1 MLKWRESDVNKGFF
15 FNTLF
20 LINFSYL
27 LGFKLIWTKCQDK
40 TLKLPLSPRREGL
53 KKKSYGRQQLHSTRK
68 VCKHQQI
75 PPLSITTQ
83 TAKREKC
90 FSVPQDICTPEELL
104 SFAVEIP
111 TLLANLP
118 SHIGVDLKET
128 TLSETITGQLSNIL
142 AKYEHELQEAG
153 CHFLSHE
160 KIFGTA
166 ISKTLLWCKKE
177 LAKEQLIAQHGLH
190 WLDERATIC

>member
-1 MLKWRESDVNKGFF
+1 MPRQNSKTAIVSSKRGPQKE
-15 FNTLF
+15 
-20 LINFSYL
+20 
-27 LGFKLIWTKCQDK
+27 KLW
-40 TLKLPLSPRREGL
+40 
-53 KKKSYGRQQLHSTRK
+53 RQQLHSTRK

-104 SFAVEIP
+104 SFAMEIP
-111 TLLANLP
+111 TLLANVL

-166 ISKTLLWCKKE
+166 ISKTLL
-177 LAKEQLIAQHGLH
+177 
-190 WLDERATIC
+190 